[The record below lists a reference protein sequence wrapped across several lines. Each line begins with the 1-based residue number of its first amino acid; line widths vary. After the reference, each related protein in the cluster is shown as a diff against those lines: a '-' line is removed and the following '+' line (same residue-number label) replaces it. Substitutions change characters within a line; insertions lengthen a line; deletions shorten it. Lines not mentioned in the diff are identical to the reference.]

1 MARKRNDSNIPH
13 EFLGKLQNGKS
24 LKEFRNGQHVFSQGD
39 TADAVFYLQ
48 KGRVKLAV
56 SSQRGKEGV
65 IGIVEPGQFFGESS
79 LVAGHPLRMAS
90 ATSIGHSTVLR
101 FEKAAVVHLL
111 HENPEFA
118 DRFVSYALARTVRVE
133 EDLVDQLFNSTE
145 KRLARVL
152 LLLANFGQDGKP
164 QPVIPRISQ
173 ETLSQIVGASRPRVS
188 SFMNKFRQLG
198 FIHYNGGLQVN
209 SSLLRMALRD

>member
-1 MARKRNDSNIPH
+1 MAQKPIASVLPDS
-13 EFLGKLQNGKS
+13 FLAKLQNGKS
-24 LKEFRNGQHVFSQGD
+24 VHEFRNRQRIFSQGD
-39 TADAVFYLQ
+39 SADAVFYLQ
-48 KGRVKLAV
+48 SGKVKTTV
-56 SSQRGKEGV
+56 VSQRGKEAV

-79 LVAGHPLRMAS
+79 LVAGHPLRMSS
-90 ATSIGHSTVLR
+90 ATSVGRSTVFR
-101 FEKAAVVHLL
+101 FDKEVVVRLL
-111 HENPEFA
+111 HEDVEFA
-118 DRFVSYALARTVRVE
+118 DRFVSYTLARTVRVE

-173 ETLSQIVGASRPRVS
+173 ETLSQMVGASRPRVS
-188 SFMNKFRQLG
+188 SFMNKFRKLG
-198 FIHYNGGLQVN
+198 FIDYNGGLQVN